1 MKKGWGVAMFQLL
14 VHQIASK
21 YVKQISFYIYGTR
34 TGSMHNHLSIYEI
47 TVSVQMNYWHVLNL
61 EYNGIICIKGNKL
74 YLF

>member
-47 TVSVQMNYWHVLNL
+47 TVSGQMNYWHMLNL
-61 EYNGIICIKGNKL
+61 EYKWFNLYKGE
-74 YLF
+74 